1 MHDVCD
7 FCENPEP
14 WNSIGFCLECGKDFC
29 KEHEDSHEC
38 SRINTRAIEHFNKQV
53 GK

>member
-1 MHDVCD
+1 MGEVCD

-29 KEHEDSHEC
+29 KEHENSHEC
-38 SRINTRAIEHFNKQV
+38 SRINQRAIEHFNKQV